1 MPIPSRKLTDEDAR
15 IIRALLAEGW
25 LQSDV
30 ASLMG
35 VNIGRISE
43 IASATR
49 FPGLPAADLKTDSA
63 RARAQLA
70 GIQIAWVLRISRQL
84 SAVIRPKGS
93 MI

>member
-1 MPIPSRKLTDEDAR
+1 MPIPSHKLTEADAE

-30 ASLMG
+30 ASLLG

-43 IASATR
+43 IASGAR
-49 FPGLPAADLKTDSA
+49 FPGVPAAVLSSDAA
-63 RARAQLA
+63 RARLA

-84 SAVIRPKGS
+84 NQVITRPRGA

>member
-1 MPIPSRKLTDEDAR
+1 MASIPSRKLTGEDAR

-43 IASATR
+43 IATGTR
-49 FPGLPAADLKTDSA
+49 FPGQHAADLKADITRS
-63 RARAQLA
+63 QLA

-84 SAVIRPKGS
+84 SAVIRPKGA

>member
-1 MPIPSRKLTDEDAR
+1 VPIPSRKLTDDDAR

-63 RARAQLA
+63 RAQLA

>member
-1 MPIPSRKLTDEDAR
+1 MPIPSRKLTEDDAR
-15 IIRALLAEGW
+15 IIRALLSEGW

-35 VNIGRISE
+35 ANIGRVSE
-43 IASATR
+43 IYSATR
-49 FPGLPAADLKTDSA
+49 FPGVPAADLTADST
-63 RARAQLA
+63 RAQLA
-70 GIQIAWVLRISRQL
+70 DIQIAWVLRISRQL

>member
-1 MPIPSRKLTDEDAR
+1 MPIPSRKLTEDDAR

-35 VNIGRISE
+35 VNIGRASE
-43 IASATR
+43 VSSGDR
-49 FPGLPAADLKTDSA
+49 FPAVPAADLTADRT
-63 RARAQLA
+63 RALLA
-70 GIQIAWVLRISRQL
+70 DIQISWVLRISRQL
-84 SAVIRPKGS
+84 STVMRPKGA

>member
-1 MPIPSRKLTDEDAR
+1 MPIPSRKLTEDDAR
-15 IIRALLAEGW
+15 IIRALLSEGW

-43 IASATR
+43 VSSGDK
-49 FPGLPAADLKTDSA
+49 FPDVPAADLKTDSA
-63 RARAQLA
+63 RAQIA